1 MTKKIMLI
9 CSTLL
14 LTNNLYSKDKTIT
27 EDIIDK
33 KNQLIKDVKKDGLNS
48 RFMVKLQHVGP
59 EVNGYGY
66 HQLAKGVELG
76 SVGIMLLPNT
86 WKINLSYTR
95 EIGENL
101 LFDTGRTQ
109 EAERVASNPQNYNF
123 ILNESKKDF
132 SWIDFYMKPIS
143 KSWGEI
149 GFGYLNLEATVTMAA
164 EARMN
169 QQLKIL
175 NIQNNAQTGAYVVD
189 PNDKA
194 YLQYNKKV
202 QRIYTTYNIPP
213 QNKWYDG
220 FGIAYTYEKSNGLQE
235 INKNIVIKPD
245 TISQIVTIG
254 KMKTLQEVKSG
265 VSFKTLTLGQGKSEI
280 KYYNFDT
287 TKEEV
292 FNSTF
297 NELNL
302 ELIFMKKW
310 KTNRSIYLSG
320 KIISRSYTEGE
331 KLDEIFNL
339 EFGLLF

>member
-9 CSTLL
+9 CSALL
-14 LTNNLYSKDKTIT
+14 LTNNLYSKDISVI
-27 EDIIDK
+27 EDIEENK
-33 KNQLIKDVKKDGLNS
+33 KQLIQDIKKDGLNS

-76 SVGIMLLPNT
+76 TVGIMLLPNT
-86 WKINLSYTR
+86 WKINLSYTK

-109 EAERVASNPQNYNF
+109 EAKRVTDNPQNYNF
-123 ILNESKKDF
+123 ILNENKKDF

-149 GFGYLNLEATVTMAA
+149 GFGYLNLEATVTMVA
-164 EARMN
+164 ESRIN

-175 NIQNNAQTGAYVVD
+175 NIQNNAQNGAYSVD
-189 PNDKA
+189 PNNKA

-220 FGIAYTYEKSNGLQE
+220 LGISYAFEKSNGLQE

-245 TISQIVTIG
+245 TISQIITIG

-265 VSFKTLTLGQGKSEI
+265 VSFKTLTLGQGKSEVT
-280 KYYNFDT
+280 YFNYDT
-287 TKEEV
+287 SKEEI
-292 FNSTF
+292 FNLTF
-297 NELNL
+297 SELNL
-302 ELIFMKKW
+302 EIIFMKKW

-320 KIISRSYTEGE
+320 KIISRDYTDSE